1 MKKLF
6 CDLHI
11 HSVFSDG
18 SYTPA
23 ELIDASV
30 ALGLSAVALTD
41 HNTVDG
47 LPDFLVA
54 AEGKN
59 IDAIPGTEF
68 SADYDGTELHLLG
81 LYIPKAYY
89 PQVTALLADA
99 LIRKERSNI
108 DLIESL
114 RKAGYPLD
122 YAAIKAKTPKGK
134 INRAHIAAEMTA
146 LGYTASVNEAL
157 HTVLAP
163 GAGYY
168 TAPRR
173 LSVWE
178 TLDFIR
184 SLGAVPVLAHPY
196 LNLNRE
202 ALLDFLPKAR
212 QRGLVGMECHYSL
225 YDSQTTADALAL
237 AEQFR
242 LLPSGGS
249 DFHGAIKPN
258 IHLGTGKGNLRIPY
272 EWVAALKKH
281 AKL

>member
-1 MKKLF
+1 MT

-18 SYTPA
+18 SYTPT
-23 ELIDASV
+23 ELIDASFE
-30 ALGLSAVALTD
+30 LGLSAVALTD

-47 LPDFLVA
+47 LSEFLSA

-59 IDAIPGTEF
+59 IEAIPGTEF
-68 SADYDGTELHLLG
+68 SADYNGTELHILG

-99 LIRKERSNI
+99 LVRKEKSNI
-108 DLIESL
+108 ELIESL
-114 RKAGYPLD
+114 RRAGYPLD

-134 INRAHIAAEMTA
+134 INRAHIAAEMTR

-157 HTVLAP
+157 HTILSP
-163 GAGYY
+163 EAGHY
-168 TAPRR
+168 TVPQR

-184 SLGAVPVLAHPY
+184 SMGAVPVLAHPY
-196 LNLNRE
+196 LNLTRDQ
-202 ALLDFLPKAR
+202 LLAFLPEATK
-212 QRGLVGMECHYSL
+212 RGLIGMECHYAL
-225 YDSQTTADALAL
+225 YDEKTTADALL
-237 AEQFR
+237 IAEQFG

-249 DFHGAIKPN
+249 DFHGEIKPN

-272 EWVAALKKH
+272 EWVLALKN
-281 AKL
+281 AQG